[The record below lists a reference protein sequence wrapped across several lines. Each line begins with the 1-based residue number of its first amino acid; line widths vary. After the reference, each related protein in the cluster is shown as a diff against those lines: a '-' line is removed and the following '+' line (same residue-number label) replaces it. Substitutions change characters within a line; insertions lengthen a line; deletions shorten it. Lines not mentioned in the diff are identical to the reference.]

1 MGMSPIHYAGKKDF
15 TDIIEHLITYGASV
29 NAVETVNM
37 SNVSDHCY

>member
-1 MGMSPIHYAGKKDF
+1 MGMSPIHYAAKKDF

-29 NAVETVNM
+29 NAVETVNI